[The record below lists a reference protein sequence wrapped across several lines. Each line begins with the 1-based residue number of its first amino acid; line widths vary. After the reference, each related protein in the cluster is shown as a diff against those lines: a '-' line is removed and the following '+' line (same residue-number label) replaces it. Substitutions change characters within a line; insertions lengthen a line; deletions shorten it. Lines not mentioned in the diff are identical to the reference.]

1 MALLN
6 NPFALIA
13 TTSLTIEIIVLFLLL
28 YGYMLKR
35 QLKFRRHGIT
45 MTVAVVLHLIMIFA
59 IMIPSFVLAVFPDF
73 IVPNV
78 SGMISVVSAI
88 HVVAGALAV
97 SRGIWLVASWR
108 FQDLKGCFTKKRFM
122 LLTMIVWLVSLF
134 FGIVLYTIFYWT
146 ILMS

>member
-35 QLKFRRHGIT
+35 KLKFRRHGIT
-45 MTVAVVLHLIMIFA
+45 MAVAVVLHLIMIFA

-78 SGMISVVSAI
+78 SGMISVVSLI

-97 SRGIWLVASWR
+97 SLGVWLVASWR

-134 FGIVLYTIFYWT
+134 FGIVLYTIFYWA

>member
-35 QLKFRRHGIT
+35 KLKFRRHGIT
-45 MTVAVVLHLIMIFA
+45 MAVAVVLHLIMIFA

-73 IVPNV
+73 IVPNI
-78 SGMISVVSAI
+78 SGMISVVSLI

-97 SRGIWLVASWR
+97 SLGVWLVASWR

-134 FGIVLYTIFYWT
+134 FGIVLYTIFYWA

>member
-1 MALLN
+1 MLAVWSMALLN

-45 MTVAVVLHLIMIFA
+45 MAVAVVLHLIMIFA

-78 SGMISVVSAI
+78 SGMISVVSVI

-97 SRGIWLVASWR
+97 SLGVWLVASWR

-134 FGIVLYTIFYWT
+134 F
-146 ILMS
+146 